1 MPQTNGRI
9 PQTDDLLDEFLKFD
23 ALGLKK
29 EAKQIVLAIIDT
41 VPSLDAKTVWTQNNL
56 DRLPLNCSSQIRHE
70 IYESIV
76 FPVLKAE
83 FSRDEPDASYLLG
96 KHWQNLVT
104 MRSLSEQMD
113 HRSATDFF
121 RIAFE
126 LEPSSVR
133 YRHAYLTSLINDL
146 DFTFHEWPTGI
157 LIDHTNW
164 QEDMQRLKEKL
175 SLADSLD
182 KDGRFSADL
191 AVWVEASQQYETRLA
206 EQRRS

>member
-1 MPQTNGRI
+1 M
-9 PQTDDLLDEFLKFD
+9 
-23 ALGLKK
+23 
-29 EAKQIVLAIIDT
+29 AIIDA

-56 DRLPLNCSSQIRHE
+56 DRLPLNRTNRIRHE

-76 FPVLKAE
+76 FPVLKAK
-83 FSRDEPDASYLLG
+83 FGRDEPDASYLLG
-96 KHWQNLVT
+96 KYWQNLVT
-104 MRSLSEQMD
+104 MRSLSEQMN

-146 DFTFHEWPTGI
+146 NFTFHEWPTGI

-164 QEDMQRLKEKL
+164 QEDIQRLKEQL
-175 SLADSLD
+175 SLAGSLD
-182 KDGRFSADL
+182 KDRRFSADL
-191 AVWVEASQQYETRLA
+191 ADWFEVSQQYETRLA
-206 EQRRS
+206 EQRQS